1 MQLTQGKTHSNLEKD
16 NADNFGYKEI
26 LSNESIQQ
34 TIVDKKS
41 MCYISFT
48 KYKQMWKQACR
59 FRLPR
64 LQSEMS
70 RHAYLMNVAWMH
82 AYITIVII
90 VIFVKRL

>member
-1 MQLTQGKTHSNLEKD
+1 
-16 NADNFGYKEI
+16 
-26 LSNESIQQ
+26 
-34 TIVDKKS
+34 